1 MLEDKRLLGKHLKKS
16 QKEINHLKAEKDQ
29 LYKERECEIKARLA
43 AEKLASTHKG
53 TKISEQLASPVP
65 EPMKPTSLV
74 GQNNQ
79 NRPVF
84 LGGTI

>member
-1 MLEDKRLLGKHLKKS
+1 MKKS

-53 TKISEQLASPVP
+53 KFLDNTPNQSQFLSVSGQFFENWDSSARTSPN
-65 EPMKPTSLV
+65 S
-74 GQNNQ
+74 
-79 NRPVF
+79 
-84 LGGTI
+84 

>member
-1 MLEDKRLLGKHLKKS
+1 MKKS

-53 TKISEQLASPVP
+53 TKIWENTPELSPIFI
-65 EPMKPTSLV
+65 
-74 GQNNQ
+74 G
-79 NRPVF
+79 PV
-84 LGGTI
+84 L

>member
-16 QKEINHLKAEKDQ
+16 QKEINLLKAEKDQ

-53 TKISEQLASPVP
+53 KTTWFDALLSGNPRAAEFV
-65 EPMKPTSLV
+65 THV
-74 GQNNQ
+74 G
-79 NRPVF
+79 VF
-84 LGGTI
+84 LND

>member
-1 MLEDKRLLGKHLKKS
+1 MKKS

-53 TKISEQLASPVP
+53 KFSDNTPNQSQILIGIGPV
-65 EPMKPTSLV
+65 
-74 GQNNQ
+74 
-79 NRPVF
+79 
-84 LGGTI
+84 LGKLGPFCKN